1 MIATMLLGIKICGVN
16 KDSFG
21 SFPSVKKK
29 KTYYTFFVEN
39 ALLNRLTIENKFKI
53 LNFAIKISAL
63 VCLDFQCAYFIK

>member
-53 LNFAIKISAL
+53 LNVAIKNKCFGVLIFS
-63 VCLDFQCAYFIK
+63 VCVLY